1 VLLASTVDLFWNDL
15 AVKPVFLPFVHRVV
29 RHLSAYREPKPWRT
43 VGEVVDPLSLDPGS
57 RTEGA
62 PSRVVLTPAGQ
73 RLSLDEEGADVL
85 ELAEQGFYE
94 VRAQETD
101 VAPAIVLA
109 SNVDLMESDLTP
121 MDANEV
127 VAAAVGRAG
136 GGPAGEA
143 PPPTDQAQEAAQR
156 IWWYLLF
163 AGLLLLGAETFVA
176 NRLTV

>member
-1 VLLASTVDLFWNDL
+1 
-15 AVKPVFLPFVHRVV
+15 
-29 RHLSAYREPKPWRT
+29 
-43 VGEVVDPLSLDPGS
+43 
-57 RTEGA
+57 
-62 PSRVVLTPAGQ
+62 VLTPAGQ

-85 ELAEQGFYE
+85 ELVEQGFYE
-94 VRAQETD
+94 VRAQGTD
-101 VAPAIVLA
+101 VHPAIVLA
-109 SNVDLMESDLTP
+109 SNVDLGESDLTP

-143 PPPTDQAQEAAQR
+143 PPPTDEAQEAAQR